1 MPEQLEIVAHG
12 VTALLATWLGLIVL
26 TRSAHRRGAR
36 LFALLALYLVAW
48 SVAIVVQRLTSQPA
62 TVVGPLNAIE
72 DVAAFMLP
80 VTTLNIA
87 LVLAVEG
94 PWSRTQQVVLIVA
107 YVLSIAMALG
117 AVFFPEQQLRVSSP
131 HLVLPGLSGEV
142 LGWSWIAAR
151 ILILVA
157 AMYWVARAMERARG
171 DEARRRQLVALLA
184 TVVIGAVGGMLRFIP
199 ATADN
204 APWLGVTFITL
215 GVVAAAYAVFAQ
227 GVFLSSEVA
236 GRAFRYS
243 LAVGLGVTLYVST
256 VIGLERWAQGVFA
269 VDLPIITALALVATI
284 ALFDPIATWLRSTLT
299 TRAGLDPA
307 RDRLRR
313 ALGTDLTA
321 PSPET
326 VVGPA
331 LARMSRTL
339 SLDGAAVEDPTGRI
353 VAEHGRPERDSPLAI
368 RIPLRSGRD
377 ELGWVVFGPKSSRLP
392 FVSEELG
399 LLAAAAAY
407 VAASL
412 DLGQRHRVQADA
424 LEALSADGAAV
435 DAHGAALSEA
445 LIGTTAPDPG
455 LHVYALGPLRVERGG
470 VPLEHWGGKKAGSRQ
485 AEAVFAFLFDRGER
499 GAAKEEIVE
508 LIWPDTDLDNADVA
522 FHRTLNAL
530 RTTLEPGR
538 RSGAKGYAITFSNDR
553 YRLHPA
559 VVQWSDLVAFDESI
573 ASAGAAIGP
582 DEPVTFLE
590 RARALYRGEYLDDC
604 PFYGDSAEVEERRG
618 LLRRR
623 CVDMLLALGER
634 YETRGDRPAAAASFR
649 QARSLYGDDLPSA
662 DEALTRLG
670 VPI

>member
-1 MPEQLEIVAHG
+1 MPEQLEILAHG
-12 VTALLATWLGLIVL
+12 VTAILATWLGLIVL

-36 LFALLALYLVAW
+36 LFALLTLYLVAW

-94 PWSRTQQVVLIVA
+94 PWSRTQQVVLVA
-107 YVLSIAMALG
+107 AYGLSIAMALG

-131 HLVLPGLSGEV
+131 HLVLPGVSGEM

-157 AMYWVARAMERARG
+157 AIYWVARALERARG
-171 DEARRRQLVALLA
+171 DEARWRQLVALLA

-215 GVVAAAYAVFAQ
+215 GVVVAAYAVFAQ

-243 LAVGLGVTLYVST
+243 VAVGVGVTLYVSV

-284 ALFDPIATWLRSTLT
+284 ALFDPIASWLRSALT

-321 PSPET
+321 PSS
-326 VVGPA
+326 GD
-331 LARMSRTL
+331 RRRTRA
-339 SLDGAAVEDPTGRI
+339 SPHEPNPVSGRGAVEDPTGQI

-412 DLGQRHRVQADA
+412 DLGERHRVQADA

-445 LIGTTAPDPG
+445 LIGAAAPDPG

-538 RSGAKGYAITFSNDR
+538 RSGAKGYAVTFSNDR

-559 VVQWSDLVAFDESI
+559 VVQWSDLVAFDESM
-573 ASAGAAIGP
+573 ASTGAAIGP
-582 DEPVTFLE
+582 RRADHVP
-590 RARALYRGEYLDDC
+590 RARAGALPWGI
-604 PFYGDSAEVEERRG
+604 PRRLS
-618 LLRRR
+618 LLRR
-623 CVDMLLALGER
+623 LG
-634 YETRGDRPAAAASFR
+634 RGRGAPRPAPPSLRRHAAR
-649 QARSLYGDDLPSA
+649 ARRA
-662 DEALTRLG
+662 
-670 VPI
+670 V